1 MGAVF
6 SQLSIEERRRIERWR
21 YAKVPVRE
29 MARVLKHSTKRTKP
43 VMGKIMKA
51 VRDLPHLARKSVTFD
66 RGHRIRQLAASA
78 SRDWH
83 SDLVLRPI
91 LSVAERNRRERQPLS

>member
-1 MGAVF
+1 MGQHRYF
-6 SQLSIEERRRIERWR
+6 NLCFYHNPN
-21 YAKVPVRE
+21 YAKFPIRE
-29 MARVLKHSTKRTKP
+29 MARVLKRSTKRTKP
-43 VMGKIMKA
+43 VIGKIMKA

-66 RGHRIRQLAASA
+66 HEHRIRQLAASE